1 MTKLV
6 RTLAGLADR
15 PKVPGRTLRMRL
27 TLVYGGLFL
36 LSGAALLAITYLLV
50 VQNTRGF
57 VFTTEIHG
65 HHAAIGSVD
74 FGSGPKHP
82 AGSTKP
88 TTSGKTKPTAA
99 TRLASEA
106 AAQHASELHELLLN
120 SGIAL
125 AAMSLVSILLGWIV
139 AGRVLRPLRTITATA
154 REISASNLHER
165 LALSGPDDELKELG
179 DTIDQL
185 LARLDGSF
193 QAQRRFVA
201 NASHELR
208 TPLALTRAML
218 EFALAD
224 PELTLVSLRSTC
236 DEVLVTGA
244 KQEQLIEAL
253 LTLARSQQGLECRK
267 SFGLDLVTDKALL
280 DGALEL
286 DRFAVTVQT
295 SIQPAP
301 AEGDMRL
308 AERLVANL
316 LSNAVRY
323 NVPGGRVDVVTG
335 LRAERPFVSVTNTGP
350 VIPPDEVDR
359 LLRPF
364 QRLGDDSTYHR
375 EDDGVGLGL
384 SIVQA
389 IAGAHHARL
398 DIEAPPAGGL
408 VVTVTFPTLERH
420 KPAKPPVPSAGSARR
435 ASGTVKLVRSI
446 HSRVQEI
453 RDDN

>member
-15 PKVPGRTLRMRL
+15 PQVPRRTLRMRL

-57 VFTTEIHG
+57 VFSTEIHG
-65 HHAAIGSVD
+65 HRAAIGSVG
-74 FGSGPKHP
+74 FGSGPKHL

-88 TTSGKTKPTAA
+88 SSGKTKPTAA

-106 AAQHASELHELLLN
+106 AAQHAGELHQLLLN

-125 AAMSLVSILLGWIV
+125 AGMSLVSILLGWLV

-193 QAQRRFVA
+193 QAQSRFVA

-208 TPLALTRAML
+208 TPLALSRALL

-224 PELTLVSLRSTC
+224 PELTLMSLRSTC
-236 DEVLVTGA
+236 DEVLEAGV

-253 LTLARSQQGLECRK
+253 LTLARSQQGLECRE
-267 SFGLDLVTDKALL
+267 SFGLDLVTDNALL
-280 DGALEL
+280 DDALEL
-286 DRFAVTVQT
+286 DRFAVTVHT
-295 SIQPAP
+295 SIHPAP
-301 AEGDMRL
+301 AEGDIRL
-308 AERLVANL
+308 AERLAANL

-323 NVPGGRVDVVTG
+323 NVPGGRVDVATG
-335 LRAERPFVSVTNTGP
+335 LRAERPFVSVANTGP

-364 QRLGDDSTYHR
+364 QRLGDDSTYHD

-389 IAGAHHARL
+389 IAGAHDARL
-398 DIEAPPAGGL
+398 DVEAPPSGGL
-408 VVTVTFPTLERH
+408 VVTVTFPAPTPGVRA
-420 KPAKPPVPSAGSARR
+420 PTADARSPVARW
-435 ASGTVKLVRSI
+435 
-446 HSRVQEI
+446 
-453 RDDN
+453 